1 MLTSVI
7 YNNLL
12 VAGIDLDFHD
22 SKDFKFFTFS
32 NIIFSK
38 FEVTKNGIN
47 SIDGTINFQI
57 SSPDSKL
64 LRKIIDGFI
73 KNNPITINGNDFTMT
88 NIVML
93 KEPKFTNK
101 MEFRTMSPIV
111 VNSHKE
117 INGEVRKWDLSP
129 DDKNF
134 FHFIERNLIKKYN
147 QMLSL
152 SLFEGNQAKIMSIF
166 YDILHKLSSYSNVN
180 KTIMPAISFIEKN
193 FPNPNLKNQDLANE
207 CNISEVY
214 FRKLFTKHFGISPK
228 QFIVDLRIKKAK
240 QLLIEGMLSVSYIS
254 EKCGFSNTYHFCRL
268 FKEHTGTT
276 PTEYR
281 KEHLIYK
288 I

>member
-1 MLTSVI
+1 MEDYFMRCNVTLQNQSGGVLFPFNYNHILTSVI

-73 KNNPITINGNDFTMT
+73 KNNQITINGNDFTMT

-111 VNSHKE
+111 VNSYKQ
-117 INGEVRKWDLSP
+117 INGELRNWDLSP
-129 DDKNF
+129 DDENF

-147 QMLSL
+147 QFFNEELSEDSIKVSSNMENVKKKRIMVKRNRLQQHYVCYMMDITLEGDPKVIKFAYDCGL
-152 SLFEGNQAKIMSIF
+152 SNKNSIGF
-166 YDILHKLSSYSNVN
+166 GMIKVIKN
-180 KTIMPAISFIEKN
+180 KK
-193 FPNPNLKNQDLANE
+193 
-207 CNISEVY
+207 
-214 FRKLFTKHFGISPK
+214 
-228 QFIVDLRIKKAK
+228 
-240 QLLIEGMLSVSYIS
+240 
-254 EKCGFSNTYHFCRL
+254 
-268 FKEHTGTT
+268 
-276 PTEYR
+276 
-281 KEHLIYK
+281 
-288 I
+288 